1 MKTINCWNLVSIGML
16 FATMSVAQAAGDP
29 AAGEYKFK
37 TCAGCHAIAGYT
49 NVYPSYH
56 VPRLGGQHPEY
67 IIAALKAYQAGDR
80 QHPTMHANAYS
91 LSEQDMADI
100 AAYVANF
107 GPAEDAPPVQGN
119 AAAGKKIA
127 ANCVACHG
135 QDGNGPDPN
144 FPRLAGQ
151 HEDYLLKVLQEY
163 HQGTR
168 NNAIMK
174 GMVATLSEQ
183 DLADLAA
190 FYASQPQG
198 LTAVHE

>member
-1 MKTINCWNLVSIGML
+1 MKTTNSWNIVCAGML
-16 FATMSVAQAAGDP
+16 FAMIGAAQAAGDP
-29 AAGEYKFK
+29 AAGMYKFT

-80 QHPTMHANAYS
+80 QHPTMHANATS
-91 LSEQDMADI
+91 LSDQDMADI
-100 AAYVANF
+100 AAYVGSF
-107 GPAEDAPPVQGN
+107 GPAEEAPPVQGN
-119 AAAGKKIA
+119 ADAGKKIS

-151 HEDYLLKVLQEY
+151 YEDYLSKVLQEY
-163 HQGTR
+163 RSGER
-168 NNAIMK
+168 KNAIMN

-190 FYASQPQG
+190 FYASQEQG